1 MSWRSRSCKWKG
13 LTDYWNDIWIPSMML
28 YNDSLGKNRCLTD
41 CHFQGNMKETSYK
54 CWFFLSLWQMKYIHN
69 AYSLSKNGI
78 WNGLDLIS
86 LKQYI
91 KLNMVLGLKF
101 LRLYIFFLQRW
112 ILYIQ
117 FRNCTYG
124 IMKGVIWSSKHNA
137 FVKIFDWFS
146 SRELCSLCPCQ
157 FESCLSLNITIPEVD
172 IFYTIWRIKM

>member
-1 MSWRSRSCKWKG
+1 MIYEFLQWCFITIAWVKIGVLCRLSFSRKYEG
-13 LTDYWNDIWIPSMML
+13 NRLQML
-28 YNDSLGKNRCLTD
+28 I
-41 CHFQGNMKETSYK
+41 
-54 CWFFLSLWQMKYIHN
+54 FFFSLWQMKYIHN

-78 WNGLDLIS
+78 WNGIDLNS
-86 LKQYI
+86 LKRYI
-91 KLNMVLGLKF
+91 KLNMVSGLKF
-101 LRLYIFFLQRW
+101 LRLYIFFFLQRW

-137 FVKIFDWFS
+137 FVKIFDWFF

>member
-1 MSWRSRSCKWKG
+1 MSYRLSFSRKYEGNQLQMLIFFWVCDKWNISIM
-13 LTDYWNDIWIPSMML
+13 LTV
-28 YNDSLGKNRCLTD
+28 
-41 CHFQGNMKETSYK
+41 
-54 CWFFLSLWQMKYIHN
+54 
-69 AYSLSKNGI
+69 
-78 WNGLDLIS
+78 S
-86 LKQYI
+86 LKTEYEMVLI

-137 FVKIFDWFS
+137 FVKIVDWFF